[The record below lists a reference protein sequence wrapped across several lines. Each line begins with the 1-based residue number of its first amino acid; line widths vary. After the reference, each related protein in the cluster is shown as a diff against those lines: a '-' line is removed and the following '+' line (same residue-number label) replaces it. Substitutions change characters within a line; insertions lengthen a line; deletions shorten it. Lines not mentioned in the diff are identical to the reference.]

1 MKNTYIKEKYLIN
14 HEDFKDEHFKDEEFL
29 SEDFQ
34 MQSKHHGNGGDSDYI
49 WKDSRLRT

>member
-14 HEDFKDEHFKDEEFL
+14 HEDFKDEEFL